1 MRNAYGINE
10 IGKRSWKAS
19 CFRLFAL
26 LSLLLHPSFFSLAAH
41 AAITQSINYQGF
53 LLSKI
58 TNMPVET
65 PQDIK
70 FIIYNT
76 PVGPATGGMVPFTES
91 RCNVKVS
98 KGRYDVEIGSA
109 TPGGIPPAL
118 FTDYSALWLE
128 IQVDSDGDCSGTY
141 EAMSPRVR
149 LQASPYAFN
158 SIYASTASIATSTF
172 SVNIIG
178 ALPNTTNGAVTI
190 STNLFVMGG
199 ISVGDITPGSKLS
212 VKGMVESR
220 GDLPG
225 CADPANYT
233 CGFKF
238 PDGSVQVK
246 AAALTMWDVTGDN
259 LHTINPGNAGIGD
272 TGVGNPLLIPQARLH
287 VSSGT
292 SAATTIGNLLLVTA
306 GSDEIFRVAS
316 NGGTGE
322 VHGGS
327 YYGDGTTLTGIVRKA
342 GDTMTG
348 LLTVTSVTATS
359 AQGVTSPKFKLLD
372 NVEISSAPASAY
384 GGIRVSTHIYIAPSS
399 IIYGDGSGLIN
410 VTSLPDSTKV
420 LKVGDVMSG
429 PLSGITSLT
438 ASSATITGSA
448 FSVSGSTTFSVLNG
462 NTAVGTGTHLARL
475 TVGGGIIASSSVTA
489 NGGLFTTTVTATRAD
504 FTGQVAALDILASTA
519 TFRAWAGPDMN
530 NSYSITTASGI
541 KVTAG
546 VVFSSYGFI
555 GDGSGLWNVSGTDSS
570 RLLRTGD
577 TITGHLLIANS
588 SFTILPSDQNPYAVR
603 VLNPASND
611 NYLLAVSTGGNMGV
625 MLPNTKLADD
635 LITIVPRYPAAP
647 LEVNRDIL
655 ISNSDLVNARAQLH
669 LMATAGDNFIH
680 WSDPN
685 FGNLG
690 ALGYQGGVPDLVY
703 RAMGSDPLSGGQEV
717 FRIGLA
723 AFSSDPTT
731 WNFGIGTTG
740 SGQAFEKFH
749 VMTNMLVSTNTATQ
763 FSSDPTKVNPI
774 LYVSTT
780 SGGVSIRT
788 LAQTHALTVNGGI
801 NAISSITAEGGYYG
815 NQSGVVTVTGN
826 EIQLEGKTAMGAGS
840 IVMPDSEVYVAEDAG
855 LDFSFAVGN
864 NAFNSYD
871 FAVSAGGRVGIGL
884 NKLVAA
890 TPSNSL
896 QVMDSIRI
904 GADGYG
910 DSEAYLYLRPNF
922 GPSYIVWSENVG
934 ANFLKGALGFAS
946 GSNDLVYKAGA
957 TDMGNGYEVFKVAGP
972 SNPSG
977 PGDFASWKFG
987 IGTSNPAEKFHV
999 ATNMLIGAT
1008 GLNSPAL
1015 FVSTGTGFVGISTG
1029 APQAGLHDA
1038 SNFLVGAT
1046 RASAALYVSSI
1057 TGNVGIST
1065 GSPQAKLDVN
1075 GVALF
1080 RSSLTISGTG
1090 LSGTQSAFEV
1100 IGSTLVVR
1108 YDGKVGIGVPG
1119 GPTER
1124 LDVAGKVKATGFVAS
1139 REIKNTVCNAAATCT
1154 ATCTAGKVVL
1164 GGGCSYAVGVDSMTA
1179 TYPSGDTTWQCDYS
1193 GTTGNITAYAI
1204 CSTLE

>member
-1 MRNAYGINE
+1 MRNACCAEQIEKNP
-10 IGKRSWKAS
+10 RKAS
-19 CFRLFAL
+19 CLRLFAL
-26 LSLLLHPSFFSLAAH
+26 FFLLLSPSCLVLPAH
-41 AAITQSINYQGF
+41 ADITQSINYQGF

-58 TNMPVET
+58 TNLPVET

-70 FIIYNT
+70 FIIYDA
-76 PVGPATGGMVPFTES
+76 ATAGTVRFSES

-109 TPGGIPPAL
+109 TAGGIPASV

-128 IQVDSDGDCSGTY
+128 IQVDGDGDCLGTY

-158 SIYASTASIATSTF
+158 SVYASTASVATSTF

-178 ALPNTTNGAVTI
+178 SLPNTTNGAVTI

-225 CADPANYT
+225 CADPSNYT

-259 LHTINPGNAGIGD
+259 LHTINPGNTGIGD
-272 TGVGNPLLIPQARLH
+272 TGLGLPVLLPLARLH

-292 SAATTIGNLLLVTA
+292 SAATTLGNLLLVTA
-306 GSDEIFRVAS
+306 GSDEIFRVTG

-348 LLTVTSVTATS
+348 LLTVTSVTVTS
-359 AQGVTSPKFKLLD
+359 AQGVTSPRLKLLD
-372 NVEISSAPASAY
+372 NVELSSAPAAVF
-384 GGIRVSTHIYIAPSS
+384 GGIRVSTHIYLSPSS
-399 IIYGDGSGLIN
+399 IFYGDGSGLFN
-410 VTSLPDSTKV
+410 VLSTDTTKV
-420 LKVGDVMSG
+420 FKTGDVMSG

-462 NTAVGTGTHLARL
+462 NTAIGTDSHLARL
-475 TVGGGIIASSSVTA
+475 TVGGGMIASSSVTA

-504 FTGQVAALDILASTA
+504 FSGQVAALDILASTA
-519 TFRAWAGPDMN
+519 TFRAWSGPDMN
-530 NSYSITTASGI
+530 NSYSIATASGI

-546 VVFSSYGFI
+546 VVFSSFGFI
-555 GDGSGLWNVSGTDSS
+555 GDGSHLWNVSGTDSN
-570 RLLRTGD
+570 RVLRTGD
-577 TITGHLLIANS
+577 TMTGHLLIDRS
-588 SFTILPSDQNPYAVR
+588 SIAVVSNGTLDYALTVKR
-603 VLNPASND
+603 EDTNITDPGAS
-611 NYLLAVSTGGNMGV
+611 YVLAVTTYGNVGV
-625 MLPNTKLADD
+625 QVLS
-635 LITIVPRYPAAP
+635 PAAP
-647 LEVNRDIL
+647 LEVNKQIL
-655 ISNSDLVNARAQLH
+655 ISAAPPSLGAQLH
-669 LMATAGDNFIH
+669 IKATDGDNFIR

-685 FGNLG
+685 WGNLG
-690 ALGYQGGVPDLVY
+690 ALGYSYGVHDLVY
-703 RAMGSDPLSGGQEV
+703 RAMGSDPLLGGEEV
-717 FRIGLA
+717 FRIGLPPT
-723 AFSSDPTT
+723 SSDPAG
-731 WNFGIGTTG
+731 WQFGIGTSG
-740 SGQAFEKFH
+740 SGQTRAKFH
-749 VMTNMLVSTNTATQ
+749 VMTDMLVSTSA
-763 FSSDPTKVNPI
+763 VNPI
-774 LYVSTT
+774 LFISTA
-780 SGGVSIRT
+780 SGRVSINT
-788 LAQTHALTVNGGI
+788 TAQTHALTVNGGI
-801 NAISSITAEGGYYG
+801 NAISSITAAGGYYG
-815 NQSGVVTVTGN
+815 NQSGVVSVTGN
-826 EIQLEGKTAMGAGS
+826 EILLNGQTGIGRGS
-840 IVMPDSEVYVAEDAG
+840 IAMPDSEVNVAENGG
-855 LDFSFAVGN
+855 LVYSFAVGN

-871 FAVSAGGRVGIGL
+871 FAVSTNGRVGIGL
-884 NKLVAA
+884 NKAISA
-890 TPSNSL
+890 FPSNNL

-910 DSEAYLYLRPNF
+910 DSEAYLYLRPDF
-922 GPSYIVWSENVG
+922 GPSYIAWSENVA

-946 GSNDLVYKAGA
+946 GSNDLVYKAGTA
-957 TDMGNGYEVFKVAGP
+957 DIGSGYEVFKIAGP

-977 PGDFASWKFG
+977 PADFASWKFG

-999 ATNMLIGAT
+999 ATNMLVSAA
-1008 GLNSPAL
+1008 GLNSAAL

-1029 APQAGLHDA
+1029 VPQAGLHDV
-1038 SNFLVGAT
+1038 SNFLVGAA
-1046 RASAALYVSSI
+1046 RGSAALYVSSI

-1065 GSPQAKLDVN
+1065 GNPQAKLDVN
-1075 GVALF
+1075 GAALF

-1108 YDGKVGIGVPG
+1108 YDGKVGIGAAAPA
-1119 GPTER
+1119 ER
-1124 LDVAGKVKATGFVAS
+1124 LEVAGKVKAAGFVAS
-1139 REIKNTVCNAAATCT
+1139 REIKNTVCNTAATCT
-1154 ATCTAGKVVL
+1154 ATCTAGKVVM
-1164 GGGCSYAVGVDSMTA
+1164 GGGCSYSVGVDSMTA
-1179 TYPSGDTTWQCDYS
+1179 SYPFSDTAWECDYT
-1193 GTTGNITAYAI
+1193 GATGNITAYAI

>member
-1 MRNAYGINE
+1 MRNAYGINKV
-10 IGKRSWKAS
+10 GKRSWKAS
-19 CFRLFAL
+19 CFRCLALF
-26 LSLLLHPSFFSLAAH
+26 SLLLYPSLLALPAH

-58 TNMPVET
+58 TNLPVET
-65 PQDIK
+65 PQDLK
-70 FIIYNT
+70 FVIYDAAT
-76 PVGPATGGMVPFTES
+76 VGTARFTES

-109 TPGGIPPAL
+109 TAGGIPPTL

-128 IQVDSDGDCSGTY
+128 IQVDSDGDCLGTY

-158 SIYASTASIATSTF
+158 SIFASTASVATSTF

-212 VKGMVESR
+212 VSGMVESK
-220 GDLPG
+220 GNYLT
-225 CADPANYT
+225 CADPANYS

-238 PDGSVQVK
+238 PDGSVQTK
-246 AAALTMWDVTGDN
+246 AAALTMWDVAGDN
-259 LHTINPGNAGIGD
+259 LHTINPGNTGIGD
-272 TGVGNPLLIPQARLH
+272 TGLGNPLLFPQARLH

-292 SAATTIGNLLLVTA
+292 SAASTLGNLLLVTA
-306 GSDEIFRVAS
+306 GNDEIFRVAG

-348 LLTVTSVTATS
+348 LLTVTSVTVTA

-372 NVEISSAPASAY
+372 NVELSSAPASAY
-384 GGIRVSTHIYIAPSS
+384 GGIRVSTHIYLTPSS

-462 NTAVGTGTHLARL
+462 NTALGTGTHLARL

-519 TFRAWAGPDMN
+519 TFRAWSGPDMN

-555 GDGSGLWNVSGTDSS
+555 GDGSRLWNVSGTDSG
-570 RLLRTGD
+570 RVLKAGD
-577 TITGHLLIANS
+577 TMTGHLLVDRS
-588 SFTILPSDQNPYAVR
+588 SISIVSNGTLDYALTVKR
-603 VLNPASND
+603 EDTNITDAGATYV
-611 NYLLAVSTGGNMGV
+611 LAVTTYGNVGV
-625 MLPNTKLADD
+625 QVLS
-635 LITIVPRYPAAP
+635 PAAP
-647 LEVNRDIL
+647 LEVNGEIL
-655 ISNSDLVNARAQLH
+655 ISSGAPNARAQLH
-669 LMATAGDNFIH
+669 LKAADGDSFIR

-685 FGNLG
+685 FANLG
-690 ALGYQGGVPDLVY
+690 ALGYQYGYPDLIY
-703 RAMGSDPLSGGQEV
+703 RSMGSDPYTGGEEV
-717 FRIGLA
+717 FRIGPSQLIA
-723 AFSSDPTT
+723 DPTA
-731 WNFGIGTTG
+731 WKFGIGTKNPG
-740 SGQAFEKFH
+740 EAFEKFH
-749 VMTNMLVSTNTATQ
+749 VLTSMLVSSNTAGQ
-763 FSSDPTKVNPI
+763 FADLSKVNPI

-780 SGGVSIRT
+780 SGGVSIKT

-801 NAISSITAEGGYYG
+801 LTVSSVTAEGGYYG
-815 NQSGVVTVTGN
+815 NQAGLVTVTGSDIHLN
-826 EIQLEGKTAMGAGS
+826 GNTGIGIPASPGAALQIG
-840 IVMPDSEVYVAEDAG
+840 EVQGALYT
-855 LDFSFAVGN
+855 LAVGSHPSITN
-864 NAFNSYD
+864 VPFYTYD
-871 FAVSAGGRVGIGL
+871 FVVTPQGRVGIGL
-884 NKLVAA
+884 DNTVLE
-890 TPSNSL
+890 PSNNL
-896 QVMDSIRI
+896 QVMDSVRI
-904 GADGYG
+904 GADYG
-910 DSEAYLYLRPNF
+910 PNQAFLSLRPTG
-922 GPSYIVWSENVG
+922 GPTYIEWGEESFPNQKY
-934 ANFLKGALGFAS
+934 KGALGFGS
-946 GSNDLVYKAGA
+946 GSNDFVYRAGA
-957 TDMGNGYEVFKVAGP
+957 SNIGNGIEVFRIANDPVGV
-972 SNPSG
+972 
-977 PGDFASWKFG
+977 DFNLWKFG

-999 ATNMLIGAT
+999 ATNMLVSAT
-1008 GLNSPAL
+1008 GLNSAAL
-1015 FVSTGTGFVGISTG
+1015 FVSAGSGFVGVSTA

-1038 SNFLVGAT
+1038 SNFLVGAN

-1065 GSPQAKLDVN
+1065 GNPQGKLDVN
-1075 GVALF
+1075 GFALL
-1080 RSSLTISGTG
+1080 RSSLSVTGTG

-1108 YDGKVGIGVPG
+1108 YDGKVGIGVTG

-1124 LDVAGKVKATGFVAS
+1124 LDVAGKVKADGFVAS
-1139 REIKNTVCNAAATCT
+1139 REIKSTVCNAAPTCS
-1154 ATCTAGKVVL
+1154 ANCTAGKTVM
-1164 GGGCSYAVGVDSMTA
+1164 GGGCSYSVGVDSMTA
-1179 TYPSGDTTWQCDYS
+1179 SYPFSNTEWKCDYTGS
-1193 GTTGNITAYAI
+1193 TGNITAYAI